1 MNASMRH
8 GYTTQVF
15 VRQQLQRHRIPQYHR
30 VHEERVDSDAGTSH
44 AIYTHTQSLTL
55 SLSPIKTAITH
66 PFPHTTRHSLC
77 NTHTHTHT
85 YTYIHIYIC
94 TYPLSPRMMIFKS
107 VLFLAADMTAHF
119 LAALRASSLCF
130 LSLRSGRRI
139 QNPAR
144 ERMTYSKSNKRE
156 NDLLKIQQERE

>member
-1 MNASMRH
+1 MDI
-8 GYTTQVF
+8 
-15 VRQQLQRHRIPQYHR
+15 RHRCSSDNNCNDTEYHNITACTR
-30 VHEERVDSDAGTSH
+30 SVSTATPAPHTPF
-44 AIYTHTQSLTL
+44 THIHSLSRSL

-144 ERMTYSKSNKRE
+144 ERMTYSKSSNTE
-156 NDLLKIQQERE
+156 NDLLKIQQDRE